1 MDAGHLGLKNQL
13 LLVREH
19 YHWDKNFCDSLGQWD
34 RISSWSKHKKK
45 KKNLW
50 FKTGHGYTSGWQ
62 RNSENNG
69 EESPFSHAVLILMA

>member
-34 RISSWSKHKKK
+34 RISSWSKHTQKKK
-45 KKNLW
+45 
-50 FKTGHGYTSGWQ
+50 S
-62 RNSENNG
+62 
-69 EESPFSHAVLILMA
+69 VV